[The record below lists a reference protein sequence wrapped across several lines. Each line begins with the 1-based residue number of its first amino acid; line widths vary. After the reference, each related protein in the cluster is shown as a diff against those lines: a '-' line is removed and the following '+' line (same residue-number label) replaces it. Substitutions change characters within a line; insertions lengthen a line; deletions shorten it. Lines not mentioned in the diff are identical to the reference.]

1 MRDEPF
7 APLPEIDKAMRRELE
22 AAALSANERY
32 LVEVV
37 EEHSFCPFSRGGR
50 AQGQTTR
57 FVHYAAT
64 TDMAP
69 LVDLMVKVAGD
80 ANLVVAQVIFP
91 LIEVSAKAWT
101 RFCHELT
108 ELGNKRLLQASEA
121 STTPGKEVFAVAPLH
136 PDLPYKTTNPFVL
149 IPLFRRSP
157 DPTIQWVRLDGL
169 EAIYEG
175 RTGDTTFVDTR
186 DIVMFMAK
194 KHRPPLF
201 ERIAKTNMQMANH
214 LGIDRVE
221 RALAEISRTAHKRYT
236 NILLGGGG
244 GQAGMPQSEPRSVC
258 PHARRTPEEPMV
270 AKQDGEH
277 WDLGGVREFAQRTPR
292 HVRAG
297 DVDLVVIR
305 MGEEVRVFYG
315 RCPHR
320 MALLSEAMIETDRL
334 VCRQHGW
341 DFRLDDGASE
351 GVPGESVHRFSTW
364 IGEGRV
370 QIAAAEIEQWRVANP
385 QAFELS
391 ELIP

>member
-1 MRDEPF
+1 MSDEPF
-7 APLPEIDKAMRRELE
+7 APLPTLEQAMLRELE
-22 AAALSANERY
+22 AAALHANGRY
-32 LVEVV
+32 LLEVI

-50 AQGQTTR
+50 AQGQTAR
-57 FVHYAAT
+57 FVQYAAT

-69 LVDLMVKVAGD
+69 LVELMVKVASD
-80 ANLVVAQVIFP
+80 ASLVVAQVIFP
-91 LIEVSAKAWT
+91 LVEVSAEAWG

-108 ELGNKRLLQASEA
+108 ALGNKRLLQE
-121 STTPGKEVFAVAPLH
+121 TGKEVFAVAPLH
-136 PDLPYKTTNPFVL
+136 PSLSYKTTNPFAL
-149 IPLFRRSP
+149 IPLFRRAP

-186 DIVMFMAK
+186 DIMMFMAK

-221 RALAEISRTAHKRYT
+221 NALAEISRTAHKRYT

-244 GQAGMPQSEPRSVC
+244 TQAASSQSKELRPGC
-258 PHARRTPEEPMV
+258 PHATHTPEKPLL

-277 WDLGGVREFAQRTPR
+277 WDLGGVRGFAQRTPR

-305 MGEEVRVFYG
+305 MGNEVRVFYG

-320 MALLSEAMIETDRL
+320 LALLSDAMIETDRL

-341 DFRLDDGASE
+341 DFRLDDGLSE
-351 GVPGESVHRFSTW
+351 GVPGESVHRFSVQ
-364 IGEGRV
+364 IGDGRV
-370 QIAAAEIEQWRVANP
+370 QIAAEEIEQWRAANP